1 VVPFK
6 LGRIRYVSLE
16 DHTDQT
22 DLIRVTPNWR
32 GDGYRYD
39 FVLINLDHHALS
51 CAQVHLLLTVDT
63 PSGTFQLALIRI
75 LKSLS
80 RNTSTRFIHALD
92 SSDYRFVRTECF
104 VRSAFVHPPTLP
116 NYPRY
121 IVNDLIDPDAYLRL
135 QNQ

>member
-1 VVPFK
+1 MVPCK
-6 LGRIRYVSLE
+6 LGYIRYVSLE

-22 DLIRVTPNWR
+22 DLIRVTPDWR
-32 GDGYRYD
+32 GDGSRYD

-51 CAQVHLLLTVDT
+51 CAQVHFLLTVET
-63 PSGTFQLALIRI
+63 PDGMFQLALIRI

-80 RNTSTRFIHALD
+80 RNTSTRYIHASE

-104 VRSAFVHPPTLP
+104 VRFAFVHPPTLP
-116 NYPRY
+116 SYPRY
-121 IVNDLIDPDAYLRL
+121 VVNDTINPDMYLRL